1 MKKLFALMLIGGFFA
16 FAACKK
22 SEKTEE
28 TTTTETETTTTTEET
43 GKGEE
48 ATTSTE
54 TTTEASSSSAAMPE
68 FSSAGA
74 KEYAKMYQEY
84 VDAYLKAV
92 ESKDAAQ
99 LQELSKKGQEMAT
112 KMSTIKD
119 ITAEDSKKLGEWM
132 TAKSKE
138 LQEAATKAAK

>member
-48 ATTSTE
+48 TTTSTE
-54 TTTEASSSSAAMPE
+54 ATTETSAAAMPE

-84 VDAYLKAV
+84 VDAYMKAV

-99 LQELSKKGQEMAT
+99 LQDLSKKGQEMAT

-119 ITAEDSKKLGEWM
+119 ITPEDSKKLSEWM
-132 TAKSKE
+132 TAKAKE
-138 LQEAATKAAK
+138 MSEAATKAAK